1 MVRRRALLCGVLG
14 ALYLALIGAVS
25 FSTPEVAWSPSYFDD
40 DGDDDS
46 LPQVMKRA
54 LVVAVDILPPVP
66 VPVTSVPVVVP
77 QASPHSLLLPD
88 PSRLRAP
95 PTP

>member
-1 MVRRRALLCGVLG
+1 MARRRALLCGVLG

-25 FSTPEVAWSPSYFDD
+25 FSTPDVAWSPSYFDD

-46 LPQVMKRA
+46 LPQAMKRT
-54 LVVAVDILPPVP
+54 LVVTVDILPPVP
-66 VPVTSVPVVVP
+66 VPLTSVPVVLP
-77 QASPHSLLLPD
+77 QASPRSLLLPD